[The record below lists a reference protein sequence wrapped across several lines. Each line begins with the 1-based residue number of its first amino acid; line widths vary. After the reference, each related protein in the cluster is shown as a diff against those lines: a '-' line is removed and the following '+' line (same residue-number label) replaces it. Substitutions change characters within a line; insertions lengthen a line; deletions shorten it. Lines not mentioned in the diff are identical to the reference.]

1 MTSSKAITLVRESD
15 CIAIPSGTH
24 KRLSSGTVVRIVQS
38 RGGSYTVATDTG
50 SLFRIDAG
58 DADALVLPAPSAAQS
73 LPNGPLT
80 EQMVIDQLKT
90 IFDPEIPVNI
100 VDLGLVYSCK
110 ITPLEDGGYGV
121 EVKMAMTAPGCGMG
135 NVLKAD
141 VESKLSRLP
150 DVKEV
155 RAEVVFDPPW
165 HAGLMSEAAKLQLGF
180 DFGGSDESLPI
191 FQGKR

>member
-1 MTSSKAITLVRESD
+1 M
-15 CIAIPSGTH
+15 
-24 KRLSSGTVVRIVQS
+24 RIVQS

-50 SLFRIDAG
+50 SLFRIDAE
-58 DADALVLPAPSAAQS
+58 DADALGLATPSTTQS
-73 LPNGPLT
+73 LPIGPLT

-90 IFDPEIPVNI
+90 IFDPEIPVNV

-110 ITPLEDGGYGV
+110 IAPREDGGNKID
-121 EVKMAMTAPGCGMG
+121 VKMAMTAPGCGMG

-150 DVKEV
+150 DVTEV
-155 RAEVVFDPPW
+155 HAEVVFDPPW

-180 DFGGSDESLPI
+180 DLGGSDESFPI
-191 FQGKR
+191 FHGKS